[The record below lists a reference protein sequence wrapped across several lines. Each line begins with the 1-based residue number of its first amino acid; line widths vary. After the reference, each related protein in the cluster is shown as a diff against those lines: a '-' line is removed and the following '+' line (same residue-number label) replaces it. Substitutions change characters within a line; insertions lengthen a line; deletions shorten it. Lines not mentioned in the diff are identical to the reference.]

1 MKKRIAPLI
10 PLTFLCPA
18 LGVAG
23 NLPAGPDYSN
33 GPINGTVDGWSIN
46 AAGYVVSDSFDFQ
59 GGIIGGFQFGVWEFP
74 SDTVQSVQ
82 WSITSAENGGTVYG
96 SGISSGRDL
105 VFDQFIST
113 NQFGYDIDKITVVDL
128 DIVAGGTLWLNL
140 QNVSAGNGDPV
151 YWDENS
157 GVGCQSPGCPSSASE
172 NAVGTIPSEAFTV
185 NSRTAAPETS
195 SILLFGSGLGL
206 VGVLRR
212 KLL

>member
-1 MKKRIAPLI
+1 MKKHIAPLV
-10 PLTFLCPA
+10 PLTLLCPA

-33 GPINGTVDGWSIN
+33 GPINGTVYGWSIN

-74 SDTVQSVQ
+74 GDTVQSVH

-96 SGISSGRDL
+96 SGIASGRDYVL
-105 VFDQFIST
+105 DQFIST
-113 NQFGYDIDKITVVDL
+113 NQFGYDIDKIQVL
-128 DIVAGGTLWLNL
+128 GPDIPVAGTLWLNL

-157 GVGCQSPGCPSSASE
+157 GAGCQSPGCPSSASDS
-172 NAVGTIPSEAFTV
+172 AVGTIPSEAFTV

-195 SILLFGSGLGL
+195 SILLLGSGLGL